1 MMDIEAKRANLV
13 TVLFSFKLAGL
24 KSGLLIAQL
33 FQTPPGAIRIAI
45 V

>member
-1 MMDIEAKRANLV
+1 MMDIEAKQANLV

-33 FQTPPGAIRIAI
+33 FQTPLCAILIGI